1 MGING
6 VNYFASAVLGE
17 MTGNNIMLLNLANIM
32 NGLFSLIST
41 TTCMYLYIYNIYY
54 YSLLINSYG
63 RKLMLLRGNALCVV
77 SLIFVTIS
85 LYFRSP
91 DNIGL

>member
-17 MTGNNIMLLNLANIM
+17 MTGNNEMLLNLANIM

-41 TTCMYLYIYNIYY
+41 TICMYLI
-54 YSLLINSYG
+54 
-63 RKLMLLRGNALCVV
+63 
-77 SLIFVTIS
+77 
-85 LYFRSP
+85 LYK
-91 DNIGL
+91 IIVY